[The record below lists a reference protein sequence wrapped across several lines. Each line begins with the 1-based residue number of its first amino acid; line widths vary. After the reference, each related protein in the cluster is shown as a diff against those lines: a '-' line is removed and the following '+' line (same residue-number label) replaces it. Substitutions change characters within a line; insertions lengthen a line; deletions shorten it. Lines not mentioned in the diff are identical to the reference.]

1 MIVRRLIVVVV
12 ALLLAAQ
19 VVRNAA
25 VAALSTRDPAAAAK
39 LWPDHPSV
47 EISLAL
53 TQIGRASR
61 SRRPI
66 GPEIFTLMDD
76 AATKAPLA
84 PEPFLVEGVRAQIL
98 RDSKAARDAFRA
110 AQWRD
115 PRSLPAAYFLAQYY
129 FRVGQPVLGLEQT
142 SLLARL
148 SPGGRYAVA
157 PLIAAYAEDR
167 SNWPYVRKLFRSED
181 SIEDDVLIAL
191 AANARNADAILAL
204 ADGRHR
210 NASSG
215 WLGPLLNSL
224 VASGDYARAHAIWSS
239 VGQGQASGALLYD
252 ATFSSPEPPP
262 PFNWTLASSTVGLA
276 ERQPGKRLHV
286 IFYGNDDGALASEL
300 VLLPAGTYR
309 LQMQIVGSPVHP
321 ESLRW
326 SVRCDKSQEPLAT
339 IAADQAASRGW
350 TFQVPEDCPAQWLE
364 LSGRSGDIAQQSDV
378 TITGL
383 TLTRTGA
390 NA

>member
-1 MIVRRLIVVVV
+1 LIVRRLIVVVV
-12 ALLLAAQ
+12 ALLLAVQ
-19 VVRNAA
+19 VVRSAA
-25 VAALSTRDPAAAAK
+25 VTALATVHPETAAK
-39 LWPDHPSV
+39 FWARHPSV
-47 EISLAL
+47 EISLGLAR
-53 TQIGRASR
+53 IGRAAR
-61 SRRPI
+61 ERMTI
-66 GPEIFTLMDD
+66 DHNVFAMIDD
-76 AATKAPLA
+76 AAVKSPLS
-84 PEPFLVEGVRAQIL
+84 PEPFLVRGVQAQTAG
-98 RDSKAARDAFRA
+98 DAEAARLAFLA

-224 VASGDYARAHAIWSS
+224 VASGDYPRAHAIWSS

-339 IAADQAASRGW
+339 VAADQAASRGW